1 MNINK
6 ILKSKL
12 SEYLKLK
19 YDIDFIDFEI
29 QLTRKDFEGDLTI
42 VVFPL
47 VKILKQNHITPSSTV
62 FSLKHDN
69 VVTMVYQKQVD
80 AGATFY
86 SPPSKEGLIR
96 DARILVKSQYPD
108 VEEKIKILTSEL
120 RTLESI

>member
-47 VKILKQNHITPSSTV
+47 VKILKQNPSNLGNELGSFIV
-62 FSLKHDN
+62 NNSNML
-69 VVTMVYQKQVD
+69 Q
-80 AGATFY
+80 
-86 SPPSKEGLIR
+86 GLMLFK
-96 DARILVKSQYPD
+96 DF
-108 VEEKIKILTSEL
+108 
-120 RTLESI
+120 

>member
-47 VKILKQNHITPSSTV
+47 VKILKQNPSNLGNELGSFIVNNSKYVTG
-62 FSLKHDN
+62 FN
-69 VVTMVYQKQVD
+69 VIQGFLYLSISS
-80 AGATFY
+80 FY
-86 SPPSKEGLIR
+86 YLEFLNNCLI
-96 DARILVKSQYPD
+96 DINYG
-108 VEEKIKILTSEL
+108 
-120 RTLESI
+120 